1 VIINGAGAAGTAIAK
16 LLTAAGAKH
25 IVVCD
30 RSGAIF
36 AGRTDHMNASKQW
49 LAEHTNPDQQTG
61 SLSDVIR
68 GADVFVGVSAA
79 GTLQPQDV
87 ANMTQNAIVFALAN
101 PDPEISPE
109 EVANNVRVMAT
120 GRSDYPNQVNNVLC
134 FPGLFRGVLD
144 VRARLVNDE
153 MKLAAAA
160 AIAGVIEEDELHPDY
175 IIPSVFDRRVV
186 KVVAKAV
193 SETALATDVA
203 RRRQKPSFQIA

>member
-1 VIINGAGAAGTAIAK
+1 
-16 LLTAAGAKH
+16 
-25 IVVCD
+25 
-30 RSGAIF
+30 
-36 AGRTDHMNASKQW
+36 MNASKQW

-87 ANMTQNAIVFALAN
+87 ANMTHNAIVFALAN